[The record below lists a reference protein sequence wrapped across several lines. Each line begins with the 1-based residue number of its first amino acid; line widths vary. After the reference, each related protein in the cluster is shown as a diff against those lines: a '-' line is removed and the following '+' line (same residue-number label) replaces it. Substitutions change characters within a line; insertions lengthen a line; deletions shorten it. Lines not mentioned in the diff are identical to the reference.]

1 MQYLR
6 KRSAAGFLIGLLM
19 LTSNSVMSQR
29 KQAQE
34 YYQIKIYQL
43 DRDAQE
49 PLVDA
54 FLKDAFLPALHRSG
68 IASVG
73 VFKPVANDTAQVK
86 KIYVII
92 PLKTLQQ
99 AEKIAYSWMDD
110 PAVKAAAG
118 AYLNAPYDVP
128 AFVRVE
134 SILLKAFPLA
144 PQMKKPHLASPRSEN
159 IYELRSYES
168 PSEALHLN
176 KVKMFNQGGEID
188 IFKRLDF
195 NAVFYASVI
204 SGPRMPNLMY
214 MTSFNNRQARDEHW
228 KAFGSDPAWKKLSAM
243 PEYQHNVSKSDIIFL
258 HPAPYSDF

>member
-19 LTSNSVMSQR
+19 LASNAVMSQR
-29 KQAQE
+29 RLAQE
-34 YYQIKIYQL
+34 YYQIRIYQL
-43 DRDAQE
+43 DREGQE
-49 PLVDA
+49 AIVDA
-54 FLKDAFLPALHRSG
+54 FLKDAFLPALHHSG
-68 IASVG
+68 IANVG
-73 VFKPVANDTAQVK
+73 VFKPVANDTAAVK

-99 AEKIAYSWMDD
+99 AEKITNDWMND
-110 PAVKAAAG
+110 AKVKAASG
-118 AYLNAPYDVP
+118 DYREAPYDAP
-128 AFVRVE
+128 AYARVE

-144 PQMKKPHLASPRSEN
+144 PQMNKPHLAGPRSEN

-195 NAVFYASVI
+195 NAVFYSSVI

-214 MTSFNNRQARDEHW
+214 MTSFNNKQARDEHW